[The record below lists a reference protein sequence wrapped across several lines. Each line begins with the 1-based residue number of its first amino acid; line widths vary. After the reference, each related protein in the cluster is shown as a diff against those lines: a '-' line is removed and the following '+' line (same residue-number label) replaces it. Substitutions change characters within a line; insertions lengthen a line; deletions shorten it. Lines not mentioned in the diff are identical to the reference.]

1 MVSESVVG
9 RTYIAAASTSV
20 PAGVWA
26 YTSPSIELG
35 SSVLLA
41 AALAATMVG
50 FT

>member
-1 MVSESVVG
+1 M
-9 RTYIAAASTSV
+9 APASTSV

-26 YTSPSIELG
+26 YSKPSMNPGL
-35 SSVLLA
+35 SVRLA